1 MRLICPSHHTET
13 PPSAPPPPLHRGGG
27 GLGSSL
33 NQRSLLDAMQ
43 SLEAL
48 QPAYYGPSAF
58 LGTAGGGAFLT
69 AALRLSTLLLT
80 LGRSKTPGQLLCL

>member
-1 MRLICPSHHTET
+1 MCSSHHTET
-13 PPSAPPPPLHRGGG
+13 PPPVPLHLFTVGG

-33 NQRSLLDAMQ
+33 NQRSLLDAML

-80 LGRSKTPGQLLCL
+80 LGGSKTPGQLLCL